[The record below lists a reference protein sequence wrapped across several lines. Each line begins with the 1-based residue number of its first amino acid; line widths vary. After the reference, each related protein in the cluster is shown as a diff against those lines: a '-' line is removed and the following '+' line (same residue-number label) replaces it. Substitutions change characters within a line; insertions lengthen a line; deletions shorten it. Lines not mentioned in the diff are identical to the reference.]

1 MSRSKRGGKRQHRR
15 KHARQCQRAQ
25 RRRDAEH
32 WVTDVCARQV
42 AIGAGIDEAE
52 ARQYIAELVEDGW
65 ITPVAHST
73 VCNCCLR
80 YELTIPETFERVM
93 A

>member
-1 MSRSKRGGKRQHRR
+1 MSHSKRGGKRQKRR
-15 KHARQCQRAQ
+15 KDVRQRQREQ
-25 RRRDAEH
+25 RRQRVEH
-32 WVTDVCARQV
+32 WVTDVCAREV
-42 AIGAGIDEAE
+42 ALGAGIDEAE

-80 YELTIPETFERVM
+80 YELTIPETFEWVM